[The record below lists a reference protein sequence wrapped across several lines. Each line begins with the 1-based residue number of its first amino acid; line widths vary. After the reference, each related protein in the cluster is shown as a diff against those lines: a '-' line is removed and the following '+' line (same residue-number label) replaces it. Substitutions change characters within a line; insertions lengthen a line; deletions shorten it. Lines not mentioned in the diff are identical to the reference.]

1 MKAILFAGGTHGD
14 VHPQLG
20 IGQALASRGHEVL
33 FVTTANHLE
42 LFNRFGLDAI
52 SIFDDEQKQDYKRQ
66 LNGLGAFAKIGYTR
80 KWVATWISRWCDLM
94 AEHIDDETILVFPPV
109 ISIVA
114 RLLQEKHGTP
124 YLTTVF
130 TPAYLFST
138 ENPPRHKSLRLY
150 RKLPRGLRKS
160 LFRALEHLVLDRLFR
175 AVMKEPIAE
184 LGIPLPRRI
193 LSEWGYSP
201 QQNIGLFYEW
211 FCQPAADWP
220 SPLAF
225 TGFPLFSENSAQAQL
240 SPALENFLAAG
251 TPPIIFTPGTMVKD
265 CRAFFDAALAALQQL
280 GQRGIFLSQA
290 SDQIPDLPATVRH
303 ETYLPLH
310 LLLPRAS
317 ALAHH
322 GGIGTVAQAMSA
334 GTPQLILPGH
344 SDQFD
349 NALLIER
356 LGCGVMLE
364 KSLLEKARD
373 AQLLTD
379 KLRQLLTSPEIKAAC
394 QSLQGQI
401 APSSTA
407 LGNAADVIE
416 ETFRSTRKMAA

>member
-20 IGQALASRGHEVL
+20 IGQALAARGHQVL

-42 LFNRFGLDAI
+42 LFQRFDLAAI
-52 SIFDDEQKQDYKRQ
+52 SIFDDAQRQDFKRQ
-66 LNGLGAFAKIGYTR
+66 LDGLGVLAKIGYAR
-80 KWVATWISRWCDLM
+80 QWVAAWISRWCELM
-94 AEHIDDETILVFPPV
+94 AEHIDDDTILVFPPV

-150 RKLPRGLRKS
+150 RKLPRGLRKG
-160 LFRALEHLVLDRLFR
+160 LFRALEYLVLDRVFR
-175 AVMKEPIAE
+175 SVMKESIAQ
-184 LGIPLPRRI
+184 LGIPAPRRI

-220 SPLAF
+220 RPLAF

-240 SPALENFLAAG
+240 SPALEDFLAAG

-265 CRAFFDAALAALQQL
+265 CRAFFETALAALQQL

-290 SDQIPDLPATVRH
+290 SDQMPSLPASVRH

-322 GGIGTVAQAMSA
+322 GGIGTVAQAMA
-334 GTPQLILPGH
+334 TGTPQLILPGH

-349 NALLIER
+349 NALLIEQ
-356 LGCGVMLE
+356 LGCGLMLE
-364 KSLLEKARD
+364 KALLDKPENTH
-373 AQLLTD
+373 LLSD
-379 KLRQLLTSPEIKAAC
+379 KLRQLLTAPAVKAAC
-394 QSLQGQI
+394 QSVQGRI
-401 APSSTA
+401 TSGSTA
-407 LGNAADVIE
+407 LGHAADVIE
-416 ETFRSTRKMAA
+416 ATFRSTRKMAA